1 MSRVDRYYNNGKASR
16 RTVKNQNLYQ
26 DLKDYTNLKE
36 EVLIEPVIEIDLNKK
51 EVKREIKHQDIINKN
66 IISPLYNEEPKEYD
80 INKVLNNAKSNRK
93 DIDELEEKRHLKKD
107 EYNIAKN
114 IDLKNLDKYKKKNN
128 DGLDDSEKEELK
140 ELINTI
146 YSNNLKDDIK
156 KKEKELENKDKD
168 LFSDLMPDLGE
179 TIIDEEMASR
189 MIEEEKN
196 SKTNELKN
204 MDDSFF
210 TTSLGLNVDDFVDND
225 SDDMDTSFVE
235 EKDPK
240 RTIIIICVVL
250 FVLLVLGVLCY
261 FIYQS
266 I

>member
-1 MSRVDRYYNNGKASR
+1 MGRVDRYYNNSKVSSR
-16 RTVKNQNLYQ
+16 TLKNQNLYQ

-36 EVLIEPVIEIDLNKK
+36 EVIIEPVIEIDLNKK
-51 EVKREIKHQDIINKN
+51 EMKREIKHQDIISKN
-66 IISPLYNEEPKEYD
+66 IISPLYKDEQKEYD
-80 INKVLNNAKSNRK
+80 INKVLNNAKENRK

-114 IDLKNLDKYKKKNN
+114 IDLKKLDKYKKNK
-128 DGLDDSEKEELK
+128 DGLNNSEQEELK

-156 KKEKELENKDKD
+156 KKEKELENQDKD
-168 LFSDLMPDLGE
+168 LFSDLMPGLGE
-179 TIIDEEMASR
+179 TIIDEDMASK
-189 MIEEEKN
+189 MIEEEKI

-204 MDDSFF
+204 VDDSFF

-225 SDDMDTSFVE
+225 NEDDMDNSFVE
-235 EKDPK
+235 EDNPK
-240 RTIIIICVVL
+240 KVFIIIGVIV
-250 FVLLVLGVLCY
+250 FVLLVLGILCY